1 MTLLH
6 ERWFVDST
14 PYPFAWSSVTLPGAL
29 IAVGA
34 AVAALLL
41 AAFVWRRS
49 GHRPLVP
56 GPFRLGADADSLAVL
71 YGAIP
76 LILALHLA
84 ITLFVSGVT
93 LHLFAPNLVLHEPGA
108 VPIGSLG
115 GAVAALAH
123 PPRSA

>member
-14 PYPFAWSSVTLPGAL
+14 PYPLAWSSVTRPGAL

-56 GPFRLGADADSLAVL
+56 VNDPRLAESLAFENV
-71 YGAIP
+71 
-76 LILALHLA
+76 
-84 ITLFVSGVT
+84 
-93 LHLFAPNLVLHEPGA
+93 
-108 VPIGSLG
+108 
-115 GAVAALAH
+115 
-123 PPRSA
+123 